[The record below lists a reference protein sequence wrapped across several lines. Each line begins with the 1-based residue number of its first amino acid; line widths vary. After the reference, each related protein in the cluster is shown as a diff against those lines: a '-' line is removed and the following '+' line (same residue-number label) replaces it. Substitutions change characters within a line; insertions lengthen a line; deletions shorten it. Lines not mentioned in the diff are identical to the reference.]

1 MIEEVFYNENR
12 TYIKDTKDSEIT
24 TDNLTLD
31 GAFDLALK
39 THAIFNYDTVDN
51 LDIKYMDNYLMK
63 CSEAPNRSIVNFFD
77 KCEEYG
83 INSIIGNETDTFGM
97 IGARKVISHIIDDYK
112 PIEST
117 MLYNLEAYGTDNY
130 IAKVVY
136 DDLKAINDN
145 IKYDTRI
152 TALIK
157 TVEEDD
163 YDLDEFLKLLK
174 LLPKKSDENIIKEF
188 KERFKKHQELSR
200 TASAGKFKGGLADHS
215 EKTTA
220 YHTATHL
227 LNAALKVILGKDVHQ
242 KGSNITPER
251 MRFDF
256 SCDHKLTDDEKKKVE
271 DLVNEWIAQ
280 GLDVKCEEMKKD
292 DAIKSG
298 AECMFI
304 EKYPDIVTVY
314 SIGNDKETVS
324 KELCGGPHVKNTSE
338 LGHFKIKKEEA
349 SSAGVRRIKA
359 ILE

>member
-63 CSEAPNRSIVNFFD
+63 CSEAPNRSVINFFD

-157 TVEEDD
+157 TVEEDN
-163 YDLDEFLKLLK
+163 YDLDEFLKLLQ
-174 LLPKKSDENIIKEF
+174 LLPKDSNEDIIKDF
-188 KERFKKHQELSR
+188 KERFKKDYDE
-200 TASAGKFKGGLADHS
+200 TS
-215 EKTTA
+215 E
-220 YHTATHL
+220 
-227 LNAALKVILGKDVHQ
+227 ALEWHIE
-242 KGSNITPER
+242 T
-251 MRFDF
+251 
-256 SCDHKLTDDEKKKVE
+256 
-271 DLVNEWIAQ
+271 LVNFGGDSTHKIYKAMIEVINDI
-280 GLDVKCEEMKKD
+280 LNDVPSTDKDGMIEYLEEM
-292 DAIKSG
+292 I
-298 AECMFI
+298 
-304 EKYPDIVTVY
+304 
-314 SIGNDKETVS
+314 
-324 KELCGGPHVKNTSE
+324 
-338 LGHFKIKKEEA
+338 
-349 SSAGVRRIKA
+349 
-359 ILE
+359 

>member
-97 IGARKVISHIIDDYK
+97 IGARKVINNIINDYE

-163 YDLDEFLKLLK
+163 YDLDEFLKLLQ
-174 LLPKKSDENIIKEF
+174 LLPKDSNEDIIKDF
-188 KERFKKHQELSR
+188 KERFKKDYDE
-200 TASAGKFKGGLADHS
+200 TS
-215 EKTTA
+215 E
-220 YHTATHL
+220 
-227 LNAALKVILGKDVHQ
+227 ALEWHIE
-242 KGSNITPER
+242 T
-251 MRFDF
+251 
-256 SCDHKLTDDEKKKVE
+256 
-271 DLVNEWIAQ
+271 LVNFGGDSTHKIYKAMIEVINDILNDAPSTDKD
-280 GLDVKCEEMKKD
+280 GMTEYLKEM
-292 DAIKSG
+292 I
-298 AECMFI
+298 
-304 EKYPDIVTVY
+304 
-314 SIGNDKETVS
+314 
-324 KELCGGPHVKNTSE
+324 
-338 LGHFKIKKEEA
+338 
-349 SSAGVRRIKA
+349 
-359 ILE
+359 

>member
-24 TDNLTLD
+24 TDNLTLA

-39 THAIFNYDTVDN
+39 THAIFNYDIVDN

-63 CSEAPNRSIVNFFD
+63 CTEAPNRSIVNFFD

-163 YDLDEFLKLLK
+163 YNLDEFLKLLQ
-174 LLPKKSDENIIKEF
+174 LYIKIQF
-188 KERFKKHQELSR
+188 
-200 TASAGKFKGGLADHS
+200 
-215 EKTTA
+215 
-220 YHTATHL
+220 
-227 LNAALKVILGKDVHQ
+227 
-242 KGSNITPER
+242 
-251 MRFDF
+251 F
-256 SCDHKLTDDEKKKVE
+256 S
-271 DLVNEWIAQ
+271 
-280 GLDVKCEEMKKD
+280 
-292 DAIKSG
+292 
-298 AECMFI
+298 
-304 EKYPDIVTVY
+304 IV
-314 SIGNDKETVS
+314 
-324 KELCGGPHVKNTSE
+324 
-338 LGHFKIKKEEA
+338 
-349 SSAGVRRIKA
+349 
-359 ILE
+359 

>member
-24 TDNLTLD
+24 TDNLTLA

-39 THAIFNYDTVDN
+39 THAIFNYDTVDD

-157 TVEEDD
+157 TVEEDN

-188 KERFKKHQELSR
+188 KERFKKDYDE
-200 TASAGKFKGGLADHS
+200 TS
-215 EKTTA
+215 E
-220 YHTATHL
+220 
-227 LNAALKVILGKDVHQ
+227 ALEWHIE
-242 KGSNITPER
+242 T
-251 MRFDF
+251 
-256 SCDHKLTDDEKKKVE
+256 
-271 DLVNEWIAQ
+271 LVNFGGDSTHKIYKAMIEVINDI
-280 GLDVKCEEMKKD
+280 LNDVPSTDKDGMTEYLKEM
-292 DAIKSG
+292 I
-298 AECMFI
+298 
-304 EKYPDIVTVY
+304 
-314 SIGNDKETVS
+314 
-324 KELCGGPHVKNTSE
+324 
-338 LGHFKIKKEEA
+338 
-349 SSAGVRRIKA
+349 
-359 ILE
+359 